1 MTTVHPSAR
10 AFLVAGTRSGCGKTS
25 VSLGLMAAMAESGI
39 RVQPYK
45 GGPDFIDPGHHEA
58 VTGVPSHNLDG
69 WMLGEKTVQELF
81 ARHLLGKEVGV
92 VEGAMGL
99 FDGFSGTNDQGSAAQ
114 LAKILGI
121 PVILVVDAKGMGRSA
136 AAEVRGY
143 VSFDPGVSFSGVIFN
158 QVGSRRHADLLR
170 ESMTAYLPEIP
181 VLGCLPRNDTLS
193 VPSRH
198 LGLVMAHEVAAGQR
212 KTDLI
217 RWIESSMDVRE
228 VIARLPDISLSPA
241 RERDDP
247 RPQKIRVGVAMDQAF
262 CFYYRENLRLLEQ
275 AGAELVFFSP
285 LGDKHLPAAL
295 HGLYLGG
302 GYPEL
307 CAPRLAANTSMRDSV
322 KTFARAGHPVYA
334 ECGGFMYLMNHLE
347 DTGGSRHEMV
357 GIFDCACVMCK
368 RFAAL
373 GYREVTTTAPSI
385 LGPAGSRFRGHE
397 FHYSRLLDSDL
408 PGDGLYT
415 TTDRKGEHPAGKGLV
430 RGQTLGSYIHLHFAS
445 NPELAPAFVRTCAKG
460 SPS

>member
-1 MTTVHPSAR
+1 VTTIHPSAK

-45 GGPDFIDPGHHEA
+45 AGPDFIDPGHHEA
-58 VTGVPSHNLDG
+58 VTGRPSHNLDG
-69 WMLGEKTVQELF
+69 WMLDPETVRNIF
-81 ARHLLGKEVGV
+81 ARHLHGSDVGI

-99 FDGFSGTNDQGSAAQ
+99 FDGFSGTTEQGSAGQ
-114 LAKILGI
+114 LAKILDI
-121 PVILVVDAKGMGRSA
+121 PVILVVDARGMGRSA
-136 AAEVRGY
+136 AAEVKGY
-143 VSFDPGVSFSGVIFN
+143 VTFDPDITFAGVIFN
-158 QVGSRRHADLLR
+158 QVASPRHETLLK
-170 ESMTAYLPEIP
+170 EAMAKNLPEIP
-181 VLGCLPRNDTLS
+181 VLGCLPRNDALN

-198 LGLVMAHEVAAGQR
+198 LGLVMGHEVATRERTQ
-212 KTDLI
+212 DLI
-217 RWIESSMDVRE
+217 QWIASAMDVRE
-228 VIARLPDISLSPA
+228 LIKKLPNIFLSPT
-241 RERDDP
+241 RETSERHP
-247 RPQKIRVGVAMDQAF
+247 RKIRVGVAMDRAF

-285 LGDKHLPAAL
+285 LEDKQLPTAL

-307 CAPRLAANTSMRDSV
+307 YASQLAANTSMRGSV

-347 DTGGSRHEMV
+347 DTGGRHEMV
-357 GIFDCACVMCK
+357 GIFDCDCAMCK

-373 GYREVTTTAPSI
+373 GYREVVTTAPSI

-397 FHYSRLLDSDL
+397 FHYSRLIDSDL
-408 PGDGLYT
+408 TGEGLYQ
-415 TTDRKGEHPAGKGLV
+415 TTDRKGEYPAGKGV
-430 RGQTLGSYIHLHFAS
+430 VTYNTLGSYIHLHFAS
-445 NPELAPAFVRTCAKG
+445 NPELAPAFVRACAKE
-460 SPS
+460 SPL